1 MGADSQCPREYQR
14 KMKTTIQR
22 AILSVNSSELLT
34 SNFLRFLGIFIAGSF
49 AVYLVFFCSPN
60 KTNFTVQNRTY
71 THPQQYFLYPKQ
83 QKEQL
88 INCRLETANALAGT
102 SATMTASA
110 FNQDA
115 SVIRKHR
122 CIKLLFFYFF
132 PLFCALIIE
141 LDSCVREGEN
151 G

>member
-22 AILSVNSSELLT
+22 AILSVHSSELLT

-49 AVYLVFFCSPN
+49 TVFFCSPN

-71 THPQQYFLYPKQ
+71 THPHQYFLYPKQ

-88 INCRLETANALAGT
+88 INCRLETANAHAGT

-115 SVIRKHR
+115 SVIRKDR
-122 CIKLLFFYFF
+122 CIKLLFSIFF
-132 PLFCALIIE
+132 PYFVLF
-141 LDSCVREGEN
+141 VREGEN